1 MVVDEEQINHIR
13 ETRIALMLEKDLL
26 EGEEAMIDF
35 GMEQTEVRIQLGVLL
50 TDILVEEFLV

>member
-1 MVVDEEQINHIR
+1 
-13 ETRIALMLEKDLL
+13 MLEKDLL